1 MVRTKQVAPTSKRP
15 PTAIKRQVIPLS
27 RRLETKR
34 KLHSGEKA
42 KGTTGAI
49 AVKRRAKPGV
59 KALRDIRHLQRTT
72 ELLIPR
78 LSFQRVV
85 RDITNKICAKRVI
98 DDLRWQSNA
107 LLALQE
113 AAEVYL
119 TCMFEDSN
127 LAAIHARRVTIM
139 PKDMHLVRRLRGE
152 HITMK

>member
-1 MVRTKQVAPTSKRP
+1 MVRTKQIAPTSKRP
-15 PTAIKRQVIPLS
+15 PTAIKRQIIPLN

-42 KGTTGAI
+42 KEKTGTI

-85 RDITNKICAKRVI
+85 REITNKICAKREI
-98 DDLRWQSNA
+98 DDLRWQSNG

>member
-1 MVRTKQVAPTSKRP
+1 MVRTKQIAPTSKRP
-15 PTAIKRQVIPLS
+15 PTAIKRQIIPLN

-42 KGTTGAI
+42 KEKSGTI
-49 AVKRRAKPGV
+49 ALKKRAKPGV

-85 RDITNKICAKRVI
+85 REITNK
-98 DDLRWQSNA
+98 
-107 LLALQE
+107 E